1 MVAAQQL
8 ISIKDHHPRCA
19 NRTRTSCHCLHFY
32 KDAFL
37 LICLIYKLYNIPR
50 DLAIHS
56 LLSIETLSGRK
67 HHISIDKRMHCET
80 SVAKKGRIQQW

>member
-1 MVAAQQL
+1 MSHLQTIQHPARLGDTIVY
-8 ISIKDHHPRCA
+8 IFIK
-19 NRTRTSCHCLHFY
+19 TL
-32 KDAFL
+32 FL